1 MVTCLSETYGLRFQL
16 GDNMP
21 VITMC
26 STKGGV
32 GKSTIA
38 LILAQSYAAAGSR
51 VTLIDADPNQPLAT
65 WAHRFAQ
72 TVPKNLTVIGDVTE
86 QNIIDVIDMAAMRD
100 PFVIVDLEGSANM
113 TASYS
118 ISRADLVLIPL
129 RGKQLDADQA
139 SRVIGLVG
147 RESRAYRR
155 DIPYAVVFSLVSTLR
170 SREYRHIRAAF
181 EEKGIPILPVEVTE
195 RAAFSAMFQ
204 LGGTLFELT
213 EEDVSQPQMAI
224 GQAKELSKA
233 VLAMLP
239 KKEAA

>member
-1 MVTCLSETYGLRFQL
+1 
-16 GDNMP
+16 MP

-38 LILAQSYAAAGSR
+38 LILAQSYASAGSS

-65 WAHRFAQ
+65 WAKRFAES
-72 TVPKNLTVIGDVTE
+72 VPTNLKVIGDVTE
-86 QNIIDVIDMAAMRD
+86 QNIIDVIDTASTRD

-113 TASYS
+113 TASYA

-139 SRVIGLVG
+139 SRVISLID

-155 DIPYAVVFSLVSTLR
+155 EIPYAVVFSLVSALK
-170 SREYRHIRAAF
+170 SREYNHIRSTF
-181 EEKGIPILPVEVTE
+181 EAKGIPILSVDVTD
-195 RAAFSAMFQ
+195 RAAYSAMFQ
-204 LGGTLFELT
+204 LGGSLFDLT
-213 EEDVSQPQMAI
+213 DEDVSQPKIAV
-224 GQAKELSKA
+224 GQAVELSRA
-233 VLAMLP
+233 VLSILP

>member
-1 MVTCLSETYGLRFQL
+1 
-16 GDNMP
+16 MP

-38 LILAQSYAAAGSR
+38 LILAQSYSAAGSN

-65 WAHRFAQ
+65 WAKRFAKS
-72 TVPKNLTVIGDVTE
+72 VPSNLTVIGDVNE
-86 QNIIDVIDMAAMRD
+86 QNIIDVIDTAALKD

-139 SRVIGLVG
+139 SRVIGLVD
-147 RESRAYRR
+147 RESKAYRKE
-155 DIPYAVVFSLVSTLR
+155 IPYAVVFSLVSALK
-170 SREYRHIRAAF
+170 SREYAHIRKTF
-181 EEKGIPILPVEVTE
+181 ESKNIPILSVDVTE
-195 RAAFSAMFQ
+195 RAAYSAMFQ
-204 LGGTLFELT
+204 LGGSLFDLT
-213 EEDVSQPQMAI
+213 EEDVSQPKVAV
-224 GQAKELSKA
+224 GQAVELSKA

>member
-1 MVTCLSETYGLRFQL
+1 
-16 GDNMP
+16 MP

-65 WAHRFAQ
+65 WAKRFGQ
-72 TVPKNLTVIGDVTE
+72 TVPENLKVIGEVTE
-86 QNIIDVIDMAAMRD
+86 QNIIDVIDTASTTD

-113 TASYS
+113 TASYA

-139 SRVIGLVG
+139 SRVISLVG

-155 DIPYAVVFSLVSTLR
+155 DIPYAVVFSLVSALK
-170 SREYRHIRAAF
+170 SREYRHIRESF
-181 EEKGIPILPVEVTE
+181 EQKGIPILQVEVTE

-213 EEDVSQPQMAI
+213 DEDVSQPHLAVEK
-224 GQAKELSKA
+224 ARELSKA
-233 VLAMLP
+233 VLAILP

>member
-1 MVTCLSETYGLRFQL
+1 
-16 GDNMP
+16 MP

-38 LILAQSYAAAGSR
+38 LILAQSYSAAGSN

-65 WAHRFAQ
+65 WAKRFAQ
-72 TVPKNLTVIGDVTE
+72 SVPSNLTVIGDVNE
-86 QNIIDVIDMAAMRD
+86 QNIIDVIDTAALKD

-139 SRVIGLVG
+139 SRVIGLVD
-147 RESRAYRR
+147 RESKAYRKE
-155 DIPYAVVFSLVSTLR
+155 IPYAVVFSLVSALK
-170 SREYRHIRAAF
+170 SREYAHIRKTF
-181 EEKGIPILPVEVTE
+181 ESKNIPILSVDVTE
-195 RAAFSAMFQ
+195 RAAYSAMFQ
-204 LGGTLFELT
+204 LGGSLFDLT
-213 EEDVSQPQMAI
+213 EEDVSQPKIAV
-224 GQAKELSKA
+224 GQAVELSKA